1 LKRLRERLTGYA
13 DVRTV
18 VTVGESPAVAL
29 NRVEAAVRYS
39 HYPVERREGRLTIG
53 GPPLNGYLIAE
64 ATPMDVGTRVELWG
78 HIAPEVTHRVLR
90 ELSKSRPWTSAP
102 AWDDPA

>member
-1 LKRLRERLTGYA
+1 VLTRLLERLTGYA

-18 VTVGESPAVAL
+18 VAVGESPAVAL
-29 NRVEAAVRYS
+29 NRVEAAVRDS
-39 HYPVERREGRLTIG
+39 RYPVERTEGRVTIG
-53 GPPLNGYLIAE
+53 GPPLNDFLIAQ

-90 ELSKSRPWTSAP
+90 ELSKSRP
-102 AWDDPA
+102 